1 MIGPVFV
8 PPSKIDPSNDAGFAR
23 TVREHVARY
32 GCMVID
38 CYEVE
43 WITVLGMRVLEVA
56 SHDVA
61 ITLVNPSPA
70 VHLMAAVFGGDVQ
83 CRYDQVLS
91 PAPEPDM
98 SRQRLLSIHPGGKL
112 AS

>member
-8 PPSKIDPSNDAGFAR
+8 PPSRIDASNVAGFAR
-23 TVREHVARY
+23 TVSEHVARY

-43 WITVLGMRVLEVA
+43 WITVLGMRVLEMA
-56 SHDVA
+56 SHDVVIA
-61 ITLVNPSPA
+61 LVNPSPA
-70 VHLMAAVFGGDVQ
+70 VLLMATVFGGDVQ
-83 CRYDQVLS
+83 CRCDQVLS
-91 PAPEPDM
+91 PASEPDM
-98 SRQRLLSIHPGGKL
+98 SDQRLLSIRPGGKL